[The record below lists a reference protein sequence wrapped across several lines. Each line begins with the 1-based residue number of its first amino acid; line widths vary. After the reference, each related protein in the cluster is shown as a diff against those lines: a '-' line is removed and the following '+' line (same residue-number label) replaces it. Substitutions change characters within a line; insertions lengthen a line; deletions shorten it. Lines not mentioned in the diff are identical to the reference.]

1 MGTIQCMKQREFLN
15 RLFQISQLGGRPVCS
30 FRPFIIYHARMCRN
44 NTCAKTVVT
53 HSSSHTALDRESLKN
68 AELHWLKS
76 LAAICPD
83 GRTG

>member
-30 FRPFIIYHARMCRN
+30 FRPFIICHASKSRMCRN
-44 NTCAKTVVT
+44 NTCAKTIVT

-68 AELHWLKS
+68 AEFY
-76 LAAICPD
+76 
-83 GRTG
+83 